1 MVVRSIDGV
10 RDAFGGRGNELI
22 DLGLGRLVALD
33 GWVGL
38 VG

>member
-1 MVVRSIDGV
+1 MVVRSIDRL
-10 RDAFGGRGNELI
+10 RDGFEGRGNELI